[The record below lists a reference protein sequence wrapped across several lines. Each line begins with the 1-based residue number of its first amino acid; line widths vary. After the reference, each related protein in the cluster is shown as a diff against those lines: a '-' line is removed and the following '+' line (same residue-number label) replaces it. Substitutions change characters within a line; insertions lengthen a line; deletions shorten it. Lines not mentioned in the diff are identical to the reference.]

1 LFALFGKKEKALPLC
16 IDVKTPNAPKG
27 AKLYQFFPKIKPP
40 YYIQGHS
47 NFSKKAKALSKVVEG
62 RSLHSVPLAFWSIS
76 QKSQFISSGATGKFC
91 DIA

>member
-1 LFALFGKKEKALPLC
+1 LPFCEKKEKALPLRV
-16 IDVKTPNAPKG
+16 DVKTPNAPKG

-47 NFSKKAKALSKVVEG
+47 KLSRKAKKKSRMVEG
-62 RSLHSVPLAFWSIS
+62 RSLHSVSLASKSIPR
-76 QKSQFISSGATGKFC
+76 KSKFISSGTTKKFC